1 MWGVFMENWR
11 KCVLYDFLNNLYE
24 TEQTTLYDSFYG
36 DDKDKMRGYID
47 NYIMGCFYDYQ
58 DNEEIENFTLE
69 EMENFLVSVF
79 I

>member
-1 MWGVFMENWR
+1 MKNWR
-11 KCVLYDFLNNLYE
+11 KCVLYDFINNLYE

-69 EMENFLVSVF
+69 EMENFLVSAF